1 MKRLAR
7 LIAIIACFAAVAH
20 AQPAGARGDI
30 GQSDPPT
37 FVPPPV
43 SGSRSPDV
51 VYVPTP
57 EPVVRAMLDLAR
69 PGPND
74 LIFDLGCGDGR
85 IVVTAARMFNARG
98 VCVDIDP
105 DRVAEARENA
115 QRAGVADKIQVIQGD
130 LFKLDLSRATVITL
144 YLLPSLNLQL
154 RPKLQKL
161 APGTRIVS
169 HAFDMG
175 DWAPDRKLTVDG
187 KDVYYWVVK

>member
-7 LIAIIACFAAVAH
+7 MIALAVCAAAAAH
-20 AQPAGARGDI
+20 AQPRGAPSDI

-37 FVPPPV
+37 FVSPPV

-57 EPVVRAMLDLAR
+57 QSVVEAMLELAR
-69 PGPND
+69 PGPSD
-74 LIFDLGCGDGR
+74 LVFDLGCGDGR
-85 IVVTAARMFNARG
+85 IVVTAARKYGARG

-105 DRVAEARENA
+105 ARIAEAQENA
-115 QRAGVADKIQVIQGD
+115 RSAGVLGRVQIIQGD
-130 LFKLDLSRATVITL
+130 LFELDLAPATIISL
-144 YLLPSLNLQL
+144 YLLPDLNMML

-161 APGTRIVS
+161 KRGTRIVS

-187 KDVYYWVVK
+187 KDVYFWVVK